1 MLSAVRLVGSPST
14 SRLRGPQGWQK
25 CDFRGYARSRGVH
38 VRARG
43 VTDIAVLV
51 VAADDGIMPQTE
63 EAISHAKAA
72 EFRS

>member
-1 MLSAVRLVGSPST
+1 MPGGAN
-14 SRLRGPQGWQK
+14 
-25 CDFRGYARSRGVH
+25 
-38 VRARG
+38 

-72 EFRS
+72 EVPIVVALNKIDLEGVDPNRVC